1 MAWVLCHI
9 DDSFS
14 HTMLL
19 ERGSEYQVL
28 DDEDTLVH
36 YLTEDYLRLVAFAG
50 ELDEDQQESARERF
64 EHLCQLLEGQ
74 ALADAL
80 NDLTTGLRRIVYL
93 GSLEALCQ
101 ESTPFADA
109 LRSFF
114 WATDDDG
121 DEDDPTAPV
130 PMHRAEE
137 LVASLED
144 FLVEGD
150 YRHI

>member
-19 ERGSEYQVL
+19 ERGSDYQQL
-28 DDEDTLVH
+28 DDDDALHH
-36 YLTEDYLRLVAFAG
+36 YLQEDYLRLVAFAG

-64 EHLCQLLEGQ
+64 EQLCDVLEGQ
-74 ALADAL
+74 ALAEAL
-80 NDLTTGLRRIVYL
+80 NDLTVGLRRIVYL
-93 GSLEALCQ
+93 GQLRDLCE
-101 ESTPFADA
+101 ESSPFADA
-109 LRSFF
+109 LRRYF
-114 WATDDDG
+114 WEEDDEG

-130 PMHRAEE
+130 PPERADD
-137 LVASLED
+137 LVATLED